1 MRRSTRVAAVLQVVA
16 ILAVASPVVC
26 ALAQAPQA
34 AASPPQAEARSP
46 HTADRSA
53 HVPDEVVLN
62 GTTVGKRVPPKPG
75 DICVVCNHPLEGG
88 DVVFQVRGQ
97 RMPVHLEEWDANL
110 PAQLERLLA
119 QLEPRGA
126 FIGAGPNQPALSE
139 VWFFAGFCILL
150 GLVFAA
156 LCAHRALHMG
166 RSPVAWFGIG
176 LVLNA
181 FGYLLLLTRPGREVL
196 APAGVP
202 GGLRKIAATY
212 APELCAGCGTLNHP
226 SASACS
232 GCGGKLEPRTVSEV
246 VRAGL
251 RPV

>member
-1 MRRSTRVAAVLQVVA
+1 MRRRSRAAAVLQVAA
-16 ILAVASPVVC
+16 ILAVALAAVR
-26 ALAQAPQA
+26 ALAPAPQA
-34 AASPPQAEARSP
+34 AASSPQAEASSP
-46 HTADRSA
+46 QTADRSA
-53 HVPDEVVLN
+53 QLPKELVLN
-62 GTTVGKRVPPKPG
+62 DTTVGKRVPPKPG
-75 DICVVCNHPLEGG
+75 DICVVCNHPVEGG
-88 DVVFQVRGQ
+88 DVVFLVRGQ
-97 RMPVHLEEWDANL
+97 RMPVHFKEWDANL

-139 VWFFAGFCILL
+139 VWFFAGFYILL

-166 RSPVAWFGIG
+166 HSPVAWFGIG

-181 FGYLLLLTRPGREVL
+181 FGYVLLLTRPRREVL

-212 APELCAGCGTLNHP
+212 APEPCAGCGTLNHP
-226 SASACS
+226 SASACI
-232 GCGGKLEPRTVSEV
+232 GCGGKLEPKSVSEV